1 MTTPHTATPAA
12 KKTGYHHVPTPMG
25 TAIVG
30 PCSDLVLP
38 RKANFADLTYHAIE
52 GIRIWLENGAI
63 HEFMGKVC
71 VRGTKDYKI
80 VVNTVDGAAIGAFL
94 AVHVFAITPLK
105 GSTQL
110 VKEALKSSLANR
122 SFH

>member
-1 MTTPHTATPAA
+1 
-12 KKTGYHHVPTPMG
+12 MG

-30 PCSDLVLP
+30 PCSDVVLP

-52 GIRIWLENGAI
+52 GVRIWLENGDI
-63 HEFMGKVC
+63 REFKGKVC
-71 VRGTKDYKI
+71 VRGTKDYRL
-80 VVNTVDGAAIGAFL
+80 VVNTVDGAAIGAFH

-110 VKEALKSSLANR
+110 VKEALKSALSSR